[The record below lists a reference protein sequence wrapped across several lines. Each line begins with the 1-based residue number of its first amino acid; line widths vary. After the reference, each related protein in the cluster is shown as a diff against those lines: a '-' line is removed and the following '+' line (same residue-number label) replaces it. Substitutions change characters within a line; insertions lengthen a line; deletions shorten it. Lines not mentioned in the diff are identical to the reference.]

1 MNVLKNRLCQWG
13 ETGGRGLL
21 LQLSL
26 DLLEHEP
33 IFADLLLLPAQLF
46 LATEDRFLLILHSAT
61 SGPQSLELCLQ
72 QLTSVTPSRG
82 KCLSLAEGTRLIG
95 LMLLSQHATLL
106 VERLLLLTQ
115 LRGLREQILAS
126 SGELC

>member
-13 ETGGRGLL
+13 EIGGRGLL
-21 LQLSL
+21 LELSL
-26 DLLEHEP
+26 DLLEHET
-33 IFADLLLLPAQLF
+33 IFADLLLLPAQFF
-46 LATEDRFLLILHSAT
+46 LATEDRFLLILHNAT
-61 SGPQSLELCLQ
+61 SGLQSFELRLQ
-72 QLTSVTPSRG
+72 QLTSASPSRG
-82 KCLSLAEGTRLIG
+82 KCLSLSEGTCLPC

-106 VERLLLLTQ
+106 VECLLLLTQ